1 MFLESS
7 LNHLVLGGVMI
18 GLGISLLKLTVG
30 QVFGVSGMIKK
41 LIIKNDN
48 RYAFIL
54 MIGIVVGAFLVPL
67 TIFSSEIS
75 FTMNSF
81 RYALSGLTVGIG
93 ASLANGCTSGHCVHG
108 ISQLNPRSFLATA
121 LFLTFG
127 IITASFLS

>member
-41 LIIKNDN
+41 LIVKNDN